1 MAASYEALGGCV
13 PRYEAPR
20 ATLGFATAPA
30 PSAATSAQSTAV
42 GAPRIVIT

>member
-13 PRYEAPR
+13 PRIEATR
-20 ATLGFATAPA
+20 TTLGIATQP
-30 PSAATSAQSTAV
+30 ATSTTTTRTTLG